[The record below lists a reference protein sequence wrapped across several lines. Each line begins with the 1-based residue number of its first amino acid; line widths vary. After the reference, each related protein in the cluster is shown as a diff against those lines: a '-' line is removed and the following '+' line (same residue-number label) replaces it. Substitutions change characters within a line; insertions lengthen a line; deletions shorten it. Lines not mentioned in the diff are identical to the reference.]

1 MRFGEAQF
9 GKTINLRNLNNS
21 YQLDLK
27 TAMNIHL
34 DFAMML
40 EGSTTFDSKIS
51 SLMIWKTQMYQLLQ
65 IS

>member
-1 MRFGEAQF
+1 MRFGGAQIS
-9 GKTINLRNLNNS
+9 KTIKLKNLNDS